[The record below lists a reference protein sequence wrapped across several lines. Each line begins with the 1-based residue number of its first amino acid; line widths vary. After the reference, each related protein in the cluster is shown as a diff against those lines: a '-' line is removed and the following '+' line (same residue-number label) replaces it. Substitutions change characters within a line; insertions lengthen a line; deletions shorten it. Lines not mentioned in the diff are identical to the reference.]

1 MRLVCPS
8 DNGFDQTVGED
19 ATLFAED
26 RAATFQRFQDE
37 VPAEFKG
44 LPHAPYRIVEPRAGG
59 FGAGG
64 QCQTHYDSN
73 VEEIWTAN
81 SLTVP
86 RPGPNGSGLGS
97 SPDLSAAIYR
107 HVGGVAGTFDPSG
120 KLLDKTLWSNAKTLY
135 ATPPADYYAKFWHDH
150 GVRARAY
157 GFPYDDVG
165 SLSTYLSCANR
176 AYLLIAMAVTA
187 S

>member
-1 MRLVCPS
+1 MPDPLRLERRG
-8 DNGFDQTVGED
+8 D
-19 ATLFAED
+19 LD
-26 RAATFQRFQDE
+26 RQQPDRPAARPQRE
-37 VPAEFKG
+37 
-44 LPHAPYRIVEPRAGG
+44 RAGK
-59 FGAGG
+59 
-64 QCQTHYDSN
+64 
-73 VEEIWTAN
+73 
-81 SLTVP
+81 L
-86 RPGPNGSGLGS
+86 
-97 SPDLSAAIYR
+97 PDLSAAIYR